1 MTFLL
6 VIDSKP
12 TSTMDVMP
20 TDLLKKLFFQ
30 HQNFMLALNS
40 MDLSG
45 LILMCYE
52 AQTSVNSLDFGPAVW
67 GLEGAQGK
75 HAQRLRM

>member
-40 MDLSG
+40 MDLSS

-52 AQTSVNSLDFGPAVW
+52 A
-67 GLEGAQGK
+67 
-75 HAQRLRM
+75 